1 MYITILYNLGPYLKV
16 CLLLHLKQLD
26 VSNWVVVS
34 AVSVKTFHTVSFY
47 SHCYVVLQ
55 VKVPLLL
62 IIEKN
67 KLKKIFFYSAIKGL
81 FVYLWCACGK
91 KNSDNLLWYYKP
103 TLNKTL
109 FFLPF
114 FFLSVLDEEESSVL
128 ESLPSSL
135 LVPPHALLTCCPD
148 AVLRIFKII

>member
-1 MYITILYNLGPYLKV
+1 MFAALFETAGCVKLGGGVSCFCENISYSFILLSLLCGIAGEGAIVTDNRKEQAQKNFLLFRYKGPV
-16 CLLLHLKQLD
+16 C
-26 VSNWVVVS
+26 
-34 AVSVKTFHTVSFY
+34 VSVV
-47 SHCYVVLQ
+47 CV
-55 VKVPLLL
+55 
-62 IIEKN
+62 
-67 KLKKIFFYSAIKGL
+67 
-81 FVYLWCACGK
+81 CK

-135 LVPPHALLTCCPD
+135 LAPPHALLTCCPD